1 MVCLNVNKQDVS
13 LSNHSVIHSIRY
25 DRDKSF
31 RDIDETWV
39 EGLRD
44 HPYSLPTRDYYLQI
58 R

>member
-1 MVCLNVNKQDVS
+1 MARLNVNKQDVA

-31 RDIDETWV
+31 RGIDETLV

-44 HPYSLPTRDYYLQI
+44 HPYSPPTRDYYL
-58 R
+58 

>member
-25 DRDKSF
+25 DQDKIF
-31 RDIDETWV
+31 RGIAEVSV

-44 HPYSLPTRDYYLQI
+44 HPYRLPTRDYYLQI